1 MRCLAVASVVRSGTE
16 GRVRIRLNDSRIVI
30 EMMERE
36 AAEEIADFNNR
47 LSNIEAEVKGLQ
59 ETKWLVRVIVGFLF
73 VWALKDFL

>member
-1 MRCLAVASVVRSGTE
+1 MASVVRSGTE

-36 AAEEIADFNNR
+36 ASEEIADFNNR

-59 ETKWLVRVIVGFLF
+59 ETKWLVRVNVGFLF

>member
-1 MRCLAVASVVRSGTE
+1 MSIMLSKTFAALRVAGATE
-16 GRVRIRLNDSRIVI
+16 
-30 EMMERE
+30 ETARE
-36 AAEEIADFNNR
+36 AAEEIADFNKR

>member
-1 MRCLAVASVVRSGTE
+1 MSIMLPKTFAALRDAGATE
-16 GRVRIRLNDSRIVI
+16 
-30 EMMERE
+30 EMARE
-36 AAEEIADFNNR
+36 AAEEIADFNNC

>member
-1 MRCLAVASVVRSGTE
+1 VASVVRSGTE

>member
-1 MRCLAVASVVRSGTE
+1 MSIMLSKTFAALRDAGATE
-16 GRVRIRLNDSRIVI
+16 
-30 EMMERE
+30 EMARE

-59 ETKWLVRVIVGFLF
+59 ETKWLVRVMVGFLF

>member
-1 MRCLAVASVVRSGTE
+1 MASVVRSGTE

>member
-1 MRCLAVASVVRSGTE
+1 
-16 GRVRIRLNDSRIVI
+16 
-30 EMMERE
+30 MMERE

>member
-30 EMMERE
+30 EMMARE

>member
-1 MRCLAVASVVRSGTE
+1 MSILLSKTFAALRDAGTTE
-16 GRVRIRLNDSRIVI
+16 
-30 EMMERE
+30 EMARE

-47 LSNIEAEVKGLQ
+47 LSHIEAEVKGLQ